1 MRMIFL
7 TSHSTSRFGIV
18 QYLRFSLRRP
28 RNLRKSDVQRM
39 RGRVLQ
45 LAAVLSG
52 QFTIFMQIL
61 VELLPICISTG
72 VSTHTGINR
81 YDFSPAVANWQQV
94 NEL

>member
-1 MRMIFL
+1 
-7 TSHSTSRFGIV
+7 
-18 QYLRFSLRRP
+18 
-28 RNLRKSDVQRM
+28 M

-72 VSTHTGINR
+72 VSTHTGIQYINMTIFQKAITNRSGGQREGVAWTGINR